1 MRLSARWLLLLALAL
16 GLAVLAAGCGGD
28 DEEGEGAEAG
38 QGATTAEDA
47 GAVECGGKIGIM
59 GPFTGDVAAIGQE
72 QLNWAKFAIE
82 KYNDENGTTF
92 ELVEGDTQL
101 DPAQASTV
109 AQRWVSD
116 ESILAVVGP
125 AASQEVEAVGPLFD
139 RAKIGFVSA
148 SATREDLTA
157 GKYPTF
163 FRVVP
168 HDGVQ
173 GPTDAEFMAEELGAK
188 KVMIVDNQTSYS
200 TGLSDAVEKRLEEL
214 DVEVDR
220 QSATTRQT
228 DFSALVSRISDHDAV
243 FLPLQV
249 AANAQNFAQQVREQ
263 GKDVEI
269 VGSDGV
275 FSPEEFT
282 AEGAYVSAF
291 APDIRGIPEDEELVA
306 EFNEKYGEEWGT
318 FGPPVYVATQVVMD
332 AASRACEDGE
342 PTRESILEQLP
353 DTNIEDSILGNAIAF
368 DDNGDVEG
376 ATFFLFQIRNGKFE
390 LVEDTGA

>member
-1 MRLSARWLLLLALAL
+1 MRISARWLLLVVLVA
-16 GLAVLAAGCGGD
+16 GVAVLAAGCGGD
-28 DEEGEGAEAG
+28 DEEDEGGEAAAPG
-38 QGATTAEDA
+38 TTEEG
-47 GAVECGGKIGIM
+47 GAVECSGKIGIM

-72 QLNWAKFAIE
+72 QLNWAKFSVE
-82 KYNDENGTTF
+82 KYNEENGTTF

-109 AQRWVSD
+109 GQRWVSD

-125 AASQEVEAVGPLFD
+125 AASQEVEAVGPLFE
-139 RAKIGFVSA
+139 RADIGFVSP

-173 GPTDAEFMAEELGAK
+173 GPTDANFMVDELGAK

-200 TGLSDAVEKRLEEL
+200 TGLSDAVEKTLEER
-214 DVEVDR
+214 DVTVER
-220 QSATTRQT
+220 ESATTKQT
-228 DFSALVSRISDHDAV
+228 DFSALVAKISDHDAV

-249 AANAQNFAQQVREQ
+249 AANAQNFAQQMKEQ
-263 GKDVEI
+263 GKDAAI

-275 FSPEEFT
+275 YSPEEFT

-291 APDIRGIPEDEELVA
+291 APDIRGIPEDAELVA

-318 FGPPVYVATQVVMD
+318 FGPPVYAAAQVVMD
-332 AASRACEDGE
+332 AAVRACEDGE
-342 PTRESILEQLP
+342 PTREAIVEQLP
-353 DTNIEDSILGNAIAF
+353 ETNIENSILGNTIAF
-368 DDNGDVEG
+368 DEKGDVEN
-376 ATFFLFQIRNGKFE
+376 ARFYLFQIKNGKFE
-390 LVEDTGA
+390 LVEGQ

>member
-1 MRLSARWLLLLALAL
+1 MRIPARWLPLLALVL
-16 GLAVLAAGCGGD
+16 GVAALAAGCGGD
-28 DEEGEGAEAG
+28 DDGDDDGEAG
-38 QGATTAEDA
+38 QATTAEEA
-47 GAVECGGKIGIM
+47 AVECGGKIGVM

-72 QLNWAKFAIE
+72 QLNWAKFGVE
-82 KYNDENGTTF
+82 KYNEENGTTF
-92 ELVEGDTQL
+92 QLVEGDTQL

-139 RAKIGFVSA
+139 RAQIGFVSA

-173 GPTDAEFMAEELGAK
+173 GPTDANFMADELGAK

-200 TGLSDAVEKRLEEL
+200 TGLSDAVEKTLEEKG
-214 DVEVDR
+214 VEVDR
-220 QSATTRQT
+220 QSATTKQT
-228 DFSALVSRISDHDAV
+228 DFSALVAKISDHDAV

-275 FSPEEFT
+275 YSPEEFT

-291 APDIRGIPEDEELVA
+291 APDIRGIPEDAELVE
-306 EFNEKYGEEWGT
+306 EFNTKFGEEWGT
-318 FGPPVYVATQVVMD
+318 FGPPVYAAAQVVMD

-342 PTRESILEQLP
+342 PTREAIVEQLP
-353 DTNIEDSILGNAIAF
+353 ETNIENSILGNTIAF
-368 DDNGDVEG
+368 DENGDVEG
-376 ATFFLFQIRNGKFE
+376 ARFYLFQIKNKKFE

>member
-1 MRLSARWLLLLALAL
+1 MRISARWLALLALVL
-16 GLAVLAAGCGGD
+16 GTAALAAGCGGD
-28 DEEGEGAEAG
+28 DGEDGGDAGETAATAEEGA
-38 QGATTAEDA
+38 
-47 GAVECGGKIGIM
+47 AVDCGGKIGIM

-72 QLNWAKFAIE
+72 QLNWGKFAVE
-82 KYNDENGTTF
+82 KYNEEHGTTF

-139 RAKIGFVSA
+139 RAQIAFVSA
-148 SATREDLTA
+148 SATREDLTG

-173 GPTDAEFMAEELGAK
+173 GPTDANFMADVLGAK
-188 KVMIVDNQTSYS
+188 KVMIIDNQTSYS
-200 TGLSDAVEKRLEEL
+200 SGLSDAVEETLEAK

-220 QSATTRQT
+220 QSATTKQT
-228 DFSALVSRISDHDAV
+228 DFSALVAKISDHDAV

-263 GKDVEI
+263 GKDVDI

-275 FSPEEFT
+275 YSPEEFT

-291 APDIRGIPEDEELVA
+291 APDIRGIPEDAELVE
-306 EFNEKYGEEWGT
+306 EFNAKYGDEWGT
-318 FGPPVYVATQVVMD
+318 FGPPVYAAAQVVME

-342 PTRESILEQLP
+342 PTREAILEQLP
-353 DTNIEDSILGNAIAF
+353 ETNIEGSILGNTIAF
-368 DDNGDVEG
+368 DENGDVEG
-376 ATFFLFQIRNGKFE
+376 AQFYLFQIKDGKFE
-390 LVEDTGA
+390 LVENTGA